1 MQDQKQG
8 PGRYQTPQQGEHP
21 GPRDSGTNRFFRG
34 KGLNCGVFLQSL
46 WKTVSERMNHD
57 ASSADPNAP
66 AAAPAPASATTPAA
80 APPRPPAENV
90 WFNLACNAILPGV
103 VLTQLSKESRLGP
116 AWGLVVALSIPLGY
130 GIYDL
135 LKRRTWNVFS
145 IIGLVGTLV
154 TGGLGLLKLDNFW
167 FATKAAAI
175 PMVLGLAIPLT
186 LKTRQ
191 PLIKALLYNDQVLDT
206 HRIGLALVE
215 RNTVA
220 GFDALLRWASWVM
233 AATFIGS
240 GVINFVLARWIVV
253 APPGSSEQT
262 AQIGKLHWIEW
273 PIVTLPMMVVM
284 MFALFRLI
292 KGLEALTG
300 LKNDELFHPA
310 HAQAQAQS
318 KTDSK

>member
-1 MQDQKQG
+1 
-8 PGRYQTPQQGEHP
+8 
-21 GPRDSGTNRFFRG
+21 
-34 KGLNCGVFLQSL
+34 
-46 WKTVSERMNHD
+46 
-57 ASSADPNAP
+57 
-66 AAAPAPASATTPAA
+66 
-80 APPRPPAENV
+80 
-90 WFNLACNAILPGV
+90 
-103 VLTQLSKESRLGP
+103 
-116 AWGLVVALSIPLGY
+116 
-130 GIYDL
+130 
-135 LKRRTWNVFS
+135 
-145 IIGLVGTLV
+145 
-154 TGGLGLLKLDNFW
+154 
-167 FATKAAAI
+167 
-175 PMVLGLAIPLT
+175 
-186 LKTRQ
+186 
-191 PLIKALLYNDQVLDT
+191 LIRALLYNDQVLDT

-240 GVINFVLARWIVV
+240 GAINFVLARWIVV

-310 HAQAQAQS
+310 HAQS
-318 KTDSK
+318 KPEPKKD